1 MNTNLQ
7 YDWDGISFSIF
18 NVFETALFRFLKT
31 IFEPGKHDCVE
42 LKWALNLSV
51 HLPVKNRALCLIK
64 GKVLIRPRIKIR
76 WDGSDGQAAA
86 ESLVVNVL
94 PTSGPASLRYPK
106 GQRIHQCK
114 QGFTWSHE
122 RRSHKP
128 YVRHSCRHLEAA
140 TSDAFPYSC
149 KLHFF
154 TALMVLRQESGLAQA
169 KILTD
174 FFSIN

>member
-86 ESLVVNVL
+86 ESLAANVL
-94 PTSGPASLRYPK
+94 PTSEPASLRYPK
-106 GQRIHQCK
+106 GQRTGLIISASRLSHDHMRGDSTSRMCATLAGIWKQQHQVHFLIHANCISSLLWWY
-114 QGFTWSHE
+114 F
-122 RRSHKP
+122 
-128 YVRHSCRHLEAA
+128 VRNQ
-140 TSDAFPYSC
+140 D
-149 KLHFF
+149 
-154 TALMVLRQESGLAQA
+154 
-169 KILTD
+169 
-174 FFSIN
+174 